1 MGRRRPAPDP
11 RHPLGREGEC
21 NALSLGLPEIAR
33 ALICTGPHSH
43 LRTYDAAADQFIA
56 YGPTE
61 RAAVLA
67 EVDKFLA
74 CIVAEQD
81 L

>member
-1 MGRRRPAPDP
+1 V
-11 RHPLGREGEC
+11 
-21 NALSLGLPEIAR
+21 
-33 ALICTGPHSH
+33 
-43 LRTYDAAADQFIA
+43 RTYDAAADQFIA